1 MKKSILTMNKDE
13 FCEAMKFMYDVYSH
27 IKYSDNMI
35 HDILNA
41 ASIAYMS
48 YYSERYNNTFEQVI
62 EKERYVVENIML
74 FIDIIFTKVQYD
86 GTLDP
91 SIKNTYT
98 LPKSIE
104 IAYSAINYGE
114 TRDYFKMA
122 SFPNNMDGEN
132 IISTILKSVDPDYQV
147 MIM

>member
-13 FCEAMKFMYDVYSH
+13 FCEAMKFMYDVYSR
-27 IKYSDNMI
+27 IEYSDNMI
-35 HDILNA
+35 HDISNA

-48 YYSERYNNTFEQVI
+48 YYNERYNNTFEQVI
-62 EKERYVVENIML
+62 EKERRVVENIIL
-74 FIDIIFTKVQYD
+74 FIDIIFTK
-86 GTLDP
+86 GRLNP

-98 LPKSIE
+98 LSKSIE
-104 IAYSAINYGE
+104 MAYSAINYGE

-122 SFPNNMDGEN
+122 SFPNNIDGVN
-132 IISTILKSVDPDYQV
+132 VVSTILKSVDPDYYM

>member
-48 YYSERYNNTFEQVI
+48 YYSERYNSTFEQI
-62 EKERYVVENIML
+62 KKKKRRVVKNIIL

-86 GTLDP
+86 GRLDP

-98 LPKSIE
+98 LSKSIE
-104 IAYSAINYGE
+104 MAYSAINYGE
-114 TRDYFKMA
+114 TRDYFKMG
-122 SFPNNMDGEN
+122 SFPNNIDGVN
-132 IISTILKSVDPDYQV
+132 VVSTILKSVDPDYQI

>member
-13 FCEAMKFMYDVYSH
+13 FREAMKFMYDIYSH

-35 HDILNA
+35 HDILDA

-48 YYSERYNNTFEQVI
+48 YYSGRYNNTFEQVI
-62 EKERYVVENIML
+62 EKERRVVENIIL
-74 FIDIIFTKVQYD
+74 FIDIIFTR
-86 GTLDP
+86 GRLNP
-91 SIKNTYT
+91 SIKNTYA

-104 IAYSAINYGE
+104 MAYSAINYGE

-122 SFPNNMDGEN
+122 SFPNNIDGVN
-132 IISTILKSVDPDYQV
+132 VVSTILKSVDPDYQI

>member
-13 FCEAMKFMYDVYSH
+13 FREAMKFMYDIYSH

-35 HDILNA
+35 HDILDA

-48 YYSERYNNTFEQVI
+48 YYSGRYNNTFEQVI
-62 EKERYVVENIML
+62 EKERRVVKNIIL

-86 GTLDP
+86 GRLDP

-98 LPKSIE
+98 LSKSIE
-104 IAYSAINYGE
+104 MAYSAINYGE
-114 TRDYFKMA
+114 TRNYFKMA

-147 MIM
+147 MTM

>member
-13 FCEAMKFMYDVYSH
+13 FCEAMKFMYDVYRR
-27 IKYSDNMI
+27 IEYSDNMI
-35 HDILNA
+35 HDISNA

-62 EKERYVVENIML
+62 EKERRVVENIIL
-74 FIDIIFTKVQYD
+74 FIDIIFTKIQYD
-86 GTLDP
+86 GRLDP

-104 IAYSAINYGE
+104 MAYSAINYGE
-114 TRDYFKMA
+114 TRDYFRMA
-122 SFPNNMDGEN
+122 SFPNNIDGVN
-132 IISTILKSVDPDYQV
+132 VVSTILESVDPDYQI

>member
-62 EKERYVVENIML
+62 EKERRVVENIIL
-74 FIDIIFTKVQYD
+74 FIDIIFTK
-86 GTLDP
+86 GRLNP

-98 LPKSIE
+98 LSKSIE
-104 IAYSAINYGE
+104 MAYSAINYGE
-114 TRDYFKMA
+114 TRDYFRRA
-122 SFPNNMDGEN
+122 SFPYNIDGVDVV
-132 IISTILKSVDPDYQV
+132 STILESVDPDYQI

>member
-13 FCEAMKFMYDVYSH
+13 FCEAMKFIYDVYSH

-35 HDILNA
+35 HDILDA

-48 YYSERYNNTFEQVI
+48 YYSGRYNNTFEQVI
-62 EKERYVVENIML
+62 EKERRVVENIIL
-74 FIDIIFTKVQYD
+74 FIDIIFTR
-86 GTLDP
+86 GRLNP
-91 SIKNTYT
+91 SIKNTYA

-104 IAYSAINYGE
+104 MAYSAINYGE

-122 SFPNNMDGEN
+122 SFPNNIDGVN
-132 IISTILKSVDPDYQV
+132 VVSTILKSVDPDYQI

>member
-13 FCEAMKFMYDVYSH
+13 FCEAMKFMYDVYRR
-27 IKYSDNMI
+27 IEYSDNMI
-35 HDILNA
+35 HDISNA

-62 EKERYVVENIML
+62 EKERRVVENIIL
-74 FIDIIFTKVQYD
+74 FIDIIFTKIQYD
-86 GTLDP
+86 GRLDP

-104 IAYSAINYGE
+104 MAYSAINYGE
-114 TRDYFKMA
+114 TRDYFRMA
-122 SFPNNMDGEN
+122 SFPNNIDGVN
-132 IISTILKSVDPDYQV
+132 VVSTILKSVDPDYYM